1 MFAESPGFDCHTT
14 CNTNAGET
22 EAGETEFKVIL
33 DSVAGL
39 EDSLSSMKPCLQNHA
54 TVNCEK

>member
-39 EDSLSSMKPCLQNHA
+39 EDSLSSMKPCLQNHMLQ
-54 TVNCEK
+54 